1 MTMLTKAGLRWME
14 EHRKR
19 AQLRRLLDHDDRTL
33 EDIGLTRI
41 EAEIAL
47 GLPMGQD
54 AMKAAHAASRR
65 SLSMDRRA
73 SVAPAQT
80 RAIPRAKTR
89 ATLVPAERPTWLE
102 RLWSRVGT
110 PA

>member
-19 AQLRRLLDHDDRTL
+19 AQLRRLLDHDDRML

-47 GLPMGQD
+47 GLPMDQD

-65 SLSMDRRA
+65 SLSLDRRA
-73 SVAPAQT
+73 VWQPTTSRST
-80 RAIPRAKTR
+80 PRARTPEVGTDLGR
-89 ATLVPAERPTWLE
+89 TSWLG
-102 RLWSRVGT
+102 RLWHG
-110 PA
+110 AIHQA